1 MKYIAYNVKHDIINC
16 NNKDKIGEEYKML
29 TIKGKYN
36 EAIVYASNIDE
47 RTISQIEDL
56 CNEEIYKD
64 EKIRVMADCHS
75 GSDCIVGLTMT
86 VTNKVNPSL
95 VGTDIGCGISALRF
109 PSDTKIDLKLLGEV
123 CKDVA
128 ENTSKTLTTRVAE
141 GKTLEGLISNLRC
154 LNSISLPKAY
164 GSFGTVGGGNH
175 FVELGRNNETGEYY
189 LFCHTGSRNLGGQVG
204 NYYINLAYRTLKAK
218 GHKEEVDKI
227 INKLKSEGRE
237 SEISKEIAKFK
248 KENPLRKYT
257 KGESYLEGKDL
268 EDYLHDMV
276 IAQEVSKLNRA
287 QILEEIREKA
297 LGVDDI
303 GHIECIHNYI
313 EVKEDANGKDK
324 KHILRKGSISSN
336 DKEEVLIPINMKEGV
351 IIGVGK
357 GNEDWNY
364 SAPHGAG
371 RVLSRTQAKEKLD
384 METYKKEM
392 EGIYT
397 TCISEET
404 LDEAPGAYKS
414 IEDIISCIGD
424 SVDVIGVIKP
434 IFNYKS
440 GEDFTTKLKLKAME
454 EKKRKRELREL
465 NK

>member
-1 MKYIAYNVKHDIINC
+1 
-16 NNKDKIGEEYKML
+16 ML
-29 TIKGKYN
+29 TVKGIYN
-36 EAIVYASNIDE
+36 EAKVYASKIDE
-47 RTISQIEDL
+47 STIAQIEDL
-56 CNEEIYKD
+56 CNNELYKD
-64 EKIRVMADCHS
+64 EEIRVMPDCHS
-75 GSDCIVGLTMT
+75 GNDCIVGLTMT

-95 VGTDIGCGISALRF
+95 VGTDIGCGISALKF
-109 PSDTKIDLKLLGEV
+109 PVDTKIDLELLGEV

-128 ENTSKTLTTRVAE
+128 ENTSKVLTTRVAE
-141 GKTLEGLISNLRC
+141 GKTLENMISNLRC
-154 LNSISLPKAY
+154 LNSIDLSKVY

-175 FVELGRNNETGEYY
+175 FVELGRDDKTGEYY

-204 NYYINLAYRTLKAK
+204 AYYINLAYKTLNAK
-218 GHKEEVDKI
+218 NHKEKIDKI
-227 INKLKSEGRE
+227 INQLKSEGRE
-237 SEISKEIAKFK
+237 TEISKAIAKFK
-248 KENPLRKYT
+248 KENPIERYT
-257 KGESYLEGKDL
+257 KGESYLEGENL

-297 LGVDDI
+297 LGVTDI

-313 EVKEDANGKDK
+313 DVKEDANGKDK
-324 KHILRKGSISSN
+324 RHILRKGAISSN
-336 DKEEVLIPINMKEGV
+336 NGEEVLIPINMKEGV
-351 IIGVGK
+351 VIGVGK

-371 RVLSRTQAKEKLD
+371 RVLSRSQAKEKLD

-404 LDEAPGAYKS
+404 LDEAPGAYKP
-414 IEDIISCIGD
+414 IEDIITCIGD
-424 SVDVIGVIKP
+424 SVEIKGVIKP

-440 GEDFTTKLKLKAME
+440 GEDFSTKLKLKAIE
-454 EKKRKRELREL
+454 EKRRKKELRNL